1 MDHSVRSAAAAKVS
15 LPTIADGYF
24 LSDGGIETTLIFQD
38 GIDLPLFAAFVLLD
52 DDTGRAKLA
61 EYFERHI
68 AVARKHGLG
77 FILESPTWRANRDWG
92 AQLGRT
98 EADLVRA
105 NSEAIYLMR
114 TLRNRHES
122 TVSPLLISG
131 CVGPRGD
138 GYIPGEIMTED
149 EARAYHSLQ
158 VDAFADAGADM
169 VTAITMNNTPE
180 AVGITLAAKDVDVPV
195 VIAFTVE
202 TDGKLPTGQNLGDA
216 IREVDAVTGG
226 YPTYFMVNCAH
237 PDHFEKV
244 LHQGG
249 DWLGRI
255 GGVRANASRMSHA
268 ELDESEV
275 LDDGDPVELGQDYRR
290 LLDILP
296 NLRVLGGCCGTD
308 HRHVDAMGHAC
319 MHKKPVAAE

>member
-1 MDHSVRSAAAAKVS
+1 MDHQVS
-15 LPTIADGYF
+15 GVARTQLPTIADGFF

-38 GIDLPLFAAFVLLD
+38 GVDLPLFAAFVLLD
-52 DDTGRAKLA
+52 DDEGRAKLS

-68 AVARKHGLG
+68 TVARNHGLG
-77 FILESPTWRANRDWG
+77 FILESPTWRASRDWG
-92 AQLGRT
+92 AQLGRS
-98 EADLVRA
+98 EADIAKA

-114 TLRNRHES
+114 TLRNRHENA
-122 TVSPLLISG
+122 VSPLLISG

-138 GYIPGEIMTED
+138 GYVPGELMTKD
-149 EARAYHSLQ
+149 EAQAYHSFQ
-158 VDAFADAGADM
+158 INTFADAGVDM
-169 VTAITMNNTPE
+169 VTAITMNNTLE
-180 AVGITLAAKDVDVPV
+180 ALGIALAAKGVDVPV

-202 TDGKLPTGQNLGDA
+202 TDGRLPTGQDLGEA
-216 IREVDAVTGG
+216 IREVDAATGG

-237 PDHFEKV
+237 PDHFEDV
-244 LHQGG
+244 LRQGG
-249 DWLGRI
+249 DWVGRI

-268 ELDESEV
+268 ELDESEI

-290 LLDILP
+290 LLRVLP

-319 MHKKPVAAE
+319 AQGQTVAAE